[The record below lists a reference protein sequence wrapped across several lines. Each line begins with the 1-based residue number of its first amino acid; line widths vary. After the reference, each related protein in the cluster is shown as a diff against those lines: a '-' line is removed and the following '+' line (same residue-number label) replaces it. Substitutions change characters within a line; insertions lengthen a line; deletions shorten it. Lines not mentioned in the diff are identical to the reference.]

1 MPCGRKPRDLT
12 GGRLVKRVITHWPG
26 LHHAEWRILVT
37 MAETALD
44 DRTPQHPAGLYWGG
58 HARLALALGTPEPDP
73 DDPRSLARWNGALRN
88 VRRYCAGLVEAK
100 AVEVVD
106 TGQPVR
112 DGHAQTYR
120 LLVEQGSR
128 DPPRNQ

>member
-1 MPCGRKPRDLT
+1 
-12 GGRLVKRVITHWPG
+12 
-26 LHHAEWRILVT
+26 

-44 DRTPQHPAGLYWGG
+44 DRTEKHAPGLYWGG
-58 HARLALALGTPEPDP
+58 HAYLARALGTPDPDP

-88 VRRYCAGLVEAK
+88 VRRYCSGLVEAK

-106 TGQPVR
+106 TGQVIR

-120 LLVEQGSR
+120 LLVEQGSCY
-128 DPPRNQ
+128 PA